1 MPRRFIEAATN
12 GLLTA
17 ALVYCS
23 LGAGTWVTQTHAL
36 RRKIADERGSLPTLM
51 VDEDLLLA
59 KKRVF
64 GQDRV
69 LLAQNMAFWNFLR
82 EKSNT
87 HTVCIKQKGIVPTGV
102 LKQLCLSMNL
112 PISTKPNPKT
122 PLCNHIELQHEK
134 SGSCLQGLIGKALS
148 SLRTAQPPGTI
159 VHLRSRAEVQYLPP
173 YYDRLVNGRA
183 GQCIALVDEITEL
196 EAANTETADPEYPF
210 YTQGAL
216 RLAVSQRLLRE
227 PLISMLQD
235 RL

>member
-1 MPRRFIEAATN
+1 MSRRFIEATTN

-23 LGAGTWVTQTHAL
+23 LSAGSWVTQTHAL
-36 RRKIADERGSLPTLM
+36 HRKIADERGSLPTLM
-51 VDEDLLLA
+51 VDEDLLLT

-69 LLAQNMAFWNFLR
+69 LLAQNIAFWNFLR
-82 EKSNT
+82 DKSNT
-87 HTVCIKQKGIVPTGV
+87 HAVCIKQKGVVPTGV

-112 PISTKPNPKT
+112 PISTKPNSKT
-122 PLCNHIELQHEK
+122 PLCNHIVLQNEQ
-134 SGSCLQGLIGKALS
+134 SRSCLRGLIDKALS
-148 SLRTAQPPGTI
+148 SLRTAQPPGTT
-159 VHLRSRAEVQYLPP
+159 VYLRSRADVQYLPP
-173 YYDRLVNGRA
+173 YYDKLVDSQTDR
-183 GQCIALVDEITEL
+183 CIVLVDEITEL
-196 EAANTETADPEYPF
+196 EAANTKIIDSEYPF